1 MQASGGAGA
10 GMPRLLPVRRHD
22 AGTEGIAQSA
32 TRGRPAAARA
42 VHRAPIP
49 PAAQAVHRAPIPPA
63 AQAVHRAPIPPAAQ
77 AVHRA
82 PIPPAAQA
90 VHRAP
95 IPPAAQAVHRAPVP
109 PAAQAAHR
117 TPLPTNLLRRT
128 NQNLNLLLL
137 FHQRVKTFLNQ
148 IRQINPL
155 GHQLIGL
162 EITLSH

>member
-1 MQASGGAGA
+1 
-10 GMPRLLPVRRHD
+10 MPRLLPVRRHD

-32 TRGRPAAARA
+32 TRGRPAAE
-42 VHRAPIP
+42 
-49 PAAQAVHRAPIPPA
+49 QAVHRAPIPPA
-63 AQAVHRAPIPPAAQ
+63 AQAVHRT
-77 AVHRA
+77 
-82 PIPPAAQA
+82 
-90 VHRAP
+90 
-95 IPPAAQAVHRAPVP
+95 PVP

-117 TPLPTNLLRRT
+117 TPLPTTLLRRM

>member
-32 TRGRPAAARA
+32 TRGRPAAA
-42 VHRAPIP
+42 
-49 PAAQAVHRAPIPPA
+49 QAV
-63 AQAVHRAPIPPAAQ
+63 
-77 AVHRA
+77 
-82 PIPPAAQA
+82 
-90 VHRAP
+90 
-95 IPPAAQAVHRAPVP
+95 
-109 PAAQAAHR
+109 HR

>member
-32 TRGRPAAARA
+32 TRGHPA
-42 VHRAPIP
+42 
-49 PAAQAVHRAPIPPA
+49 AAQAVHRAPIPPA

-77 AVHRA
+77 AVHRT
-82 PIPPAAQA
+82 
-90 VHRAP
+90 
-95 IPPAAQAVHRAPVP
+95 PVP

-148 IRQINPL
+148 IRQINTL

>member
-32 TRGRPAAARA
+32 TRGRPAAAR
-42 VHRAPIP
+42 
-49 PAAQAVHRAPIPPA
+49 AVHRAPIPPA

>member
-32 TRGRPAAARA
+32 TRGRPAAAR
-42 VHRAPIP
+42 
-49 PAAQAVHRAPIPPA
+49 
-63 AQAVHRAPIPPAAQ
+63 AVHRAPIPPAAQ